1 MIKLI
6 LTFFLILGILNI
18 YCKISNK
25 ESFGNWVSE
34 QHCIDSC
41 IIGKMHTQCSSN
53 TKCSAIMD
61 TETKNCRKQ
70 CESNCKDKKCSYFD
84 ILNLKKSPPGK
95 IQNERVTINED
106 NIHITWF
113 KPKTSK
119 EHPILRYVCVI
130 ENDEDKSIELE
141 IPNNSNTN
149 LLEHYLR
156 GLKKDTL
163 YNIKLYSENDNGLS
177 LPKIIQRIR
186 LKPNNQKQELEKKRQ
201 LQWKKKGGDFSKII
215 SKLSEKKNIKSFLL
229 KLLE

>member
-6 LTFFLILGILNI
+6 LTFFLILGILYI

-25 ESFGNWVSE
+25 ESFGNWVSK

-41 IIGKMHTQCSSN
+41 IIDKMNNTPFKMETANTNCR
-53 TKCSAIMD
+53 TKC
-61 TETKNCRKQ
+61 ER
-70 CESNCKDKKCSYFD
+70 NCKDNKCSYFD
-84 ILNLKKSPPGK
+84 VLNLKKSTPEK

-113 KPKTSK
+113 KPKTSI
-119 EHPILRYVCVI
+119 EHPILRYICVI
-130 ENDEDKSIELE
+130 ENNEDKSIEIE

-156 GLKKDTL
+156 GLKKDSW

-177 LPKIIQRIR
+177 LPKIIQHIR
-186 LKPNNQKQELEKKRQ
+186 LNPTIQQP
-201 LQWKKKGGDFSKII
+201 KKKTHLQLKRSDSNFSNFSKII
-215 SKLSEKKNIKSFLL
+215 SKLRDKKNKKSFLL
-229 KLLE
+229 K

>member
-6 LTFFLILGILNI
+6 LTFFLILGILYI

-25 ESFGNWVSE
+25 ESFDNWVSE

-41 IIGKMHTQCSSN
+41 IVDKINTPSFKMEDAN
-53 TKCSAIMD
+53 TD
-61 TETKNCRKQ
+61 CRTT
-70 CESNCKDKKCSYFD
+70 CEDNCKDKKCSYID
-84 ILNLKKSPPGK
+84 VLNLKKSPPGK
-95 IQNERVTINED
+95 IHNERVTINEAS
-106 NIHITWF
+106 IHITWF
-113 KPKTSK
+113 KPKTSI
-119 EHPILRYVCVI
+119 EHPILRYICVI

-149 LLEHYLR
+149 LMEHYLR

-186 LKPNNQKQELEKKRQ
+186 LKPKNQKQELEKKRQ